1 MMLNVV
7 SMDEAIRITQTEFSA
22 YEISSEKLD
31 IYNCLGRVLAE
42 DIISNENIPPFNRS
56 TVDGYAVLSSDTFGA
71 GESMPSMLSLTGEIL
86 MGEEAKDTV
95 SSGECIKI
103 STGGMLPKGAD
114 SVVMVEHTEQM
125 IDGTCLVYKAV
136 SPFQNVTKKGDD
148 VKIGQK
154 VISKGTLITS
164 KHIGILCALGITEV
178 ECVKKI
184 KVGII
189 SSGDEIVP
197 VEESVPL
204 GKIRDINS
212 HFLASLIKEN
222 GYDAKE
228 YGIVRDDFDELYCT
242 LQKAADE
249 CDVVLI
255 SGGSSAGAK
264 DMTAAVIDKNGE
276 VFFHGIAVKP
286 GKPTIFG
293 KVKGKAVFGLP
304 GHPAAAYL
312 IAKTVVMN
320 LLRFCSKQESKP
332 LTLSAEITESISS
345 NHGREE
351 LVPVILENGMAQPLF
366 FKSGLVSLLS
376 SADGFTVIPRNKEGL
391 FKDEKVTVYLF

>member
-7 SMDEAIRITQTEFSA
+7 SLEEAIDITQKEFSGFRP
-22 YEISSEKLD
+22 ESEKLN
-31 IYNCLGRVLAE
+31 IYNCLGRVLAK
-42 DIISNENIPPFNRS
+42 DIISYENIPPFDRS

-71 GESMPSMLSLTGEIL
+71 GEGMPSMLTLKGEIL
-86 MGEEAKDTV
+86 MGEEADLSV
-95 SSGECIKI
+95 ESSECIKI
-103 STGGMLPKGAD
+103 STGGMLPEGAD
-114 SVVMVEHTEQM
+114 SVVMIEQTEQM
-125 IDGTCLVYKAV
+125 IDGTCLIFKAV
-136 SPFQNVTKKGDD
+136 SPFQNVTKTGDD
-148 VKIGQK
+148 VKIGQT
-154 VISKGTLITS
+154 VIKKGTLITS

-178 ECVKKI
+178 ECVRKI

-197 VEESVPL
+197 VEEAVPT

-212 HFLASLIKEN
+212 HFLASLMKEN
-222 GYDAKE
+222 GCDTKE
-228 YGIVRDDFDELYCT
+228 YGIVRDSFDELYGI
-242 LQKAADE
+242 LQKAATE

-255 SGGSSAGAK
+255 SGGSSAGSK
-264 DMTAAVIDKNGE
+264 DMTAAVIDKNGK

-293 KVKGKAVFGLP
+293 KVNETAVFGLP

-312 IAKTVVMN
+312 IAKAVVMK
-320 LLRFCSKQESKP
+320 LIDFYTQQTSKSLS
-332 LTLSAEITESISS
+332 LTAEITQSVSS

-351 LVPVILENGMAQPLF
+351 LVPVTIEDGKASPLL

-376 SADGFTVIPRNKEGL
+376 SADGYIVIPRNKEGV
-391 FKDEKVTVYLF
+391 FKSEKVTVYLF

>member
-7 SMDEAIRITQTEFSA
+7 SLEQAFRITQTEFSA
-22 YEISSEKLD
+22 YETASEKINISD
-31 IYNCLGRVLAE
+31 CLGRVLSE
-42 DIISNENIPPFNRS
+42 DIVSTENIPPFNRS

-71 GESMPSMLSLTGEIL
+71 GESIPSMLHIEGEVL
-86 MGEEAKDTV
+86 MGEKAEGTV

-103 STGGMLPKGAD
+103 STGGMLPEGAD
-114 SVVMVEHTEQM
+114 SVVMVEHTERM
-125 IDGTCLVYKAV
+125 IDDTCLVFKAV
-136 SPFQNVTKKGDD
+136 SPFQNVTKTGDD
-148 VKIGQK
+148 VKCGQV
-154 VISKGTLITS
+154 VIKKGTLITS
-164 KHIGILCALGITEV
+164 KHIGILCALGICEV
-178 ECVKKI
+178 ECVRKI
-184 KVGII
+184 RVGII
-189 SSGDEIVP
+189 SSGDEIVS

-212 HFLASLIKEN
+212 HFLASLMKEK
-222 GYDAKE
+222 GCDTKE
-228 YGIVRDDFDELYCT
+228 YGIVKDDFDELYNM

-249 CDVVLI
+249 CDIVLI
-255 SGGSSAGAK
+255 SGGSSAGSK
-264 DMTAAVIDKNGE
+264 DMTSDIIDKNGE

-312 IAKTVVMN
+312 IAETVVAN
-320 LLRFCSKQESKP
+320 LLKFMTGSSEKALCV
-332 LTLSAEITESISS
+332 TAVITESISS

-351 LVPVILENGMAQPLF
+351 FIPVILKDGKAQPLF

-376 SADGFTVIPRNKEGL
+376 LADGYVIIPRNKEGL
-391 FKDEKVTVYLF
+391 FKDETVTVHLF

>member
-7 SMDEAIRITQTEFSA
+7 SMEEAIRITQTEFSA
-22 YEISSEKLD
+22 YETGTERLNISD
-31 IYNCLGRVLAE
+31 CLGRVLAE
-42 DIISNENIPPFNRS
+42 DIISNENIPPFDRS

-103 STGGMLPKGAD
+103 STGGMLPEGAD
-114 SVVMVEHTEQM
+114 SVVMVEHTEQLP
-125 IDGTCLVYKAV
+125 DGTCLVYKAV
-136 SPFQNVTKKGDD
+136 SPYQNVTKKGDD

-154 VISKGTLITS
+154 VINKGTKITS

-178 ECVKKI
+178 ECVRKLT
-184 KVGII
+184 VGII
-189 SSGDEIVP
+189 SSGDEIVS
-197 VEESVPL
+197 VEDSVPL

-222 GYDAKE
+222 GYAAIE
-228 YGIVRDDFDELYCT
+228 YGIVKDDFDELYCT
-242 LQKAADE
+242 LQKATDE
-249 CDVVLI
+249 CDAVLI

-264 DMTAAVIDKNGE
+264 DMTAAVISKNGE
-276 VFFHGIAVKP
+276 LFFHGIAVKP

-320 LLRFCSKQESKP
+320 LLRFCSKQENKP
-332 LTLSAEITESISS
+332 LTVSAEITESISS

-351 LVPVILENGMAQPLF
+351 LVPVILENGRAQPLF

-376 SADGFTVIPRNKEGL
+376 SADGFVVIPRNREGL

>member
-7 SMDEAIRITQTEFSA
+7 SMDEAIRITQDKFSSYETGTERLN
-22 YEISSEKLD
+22 ISD
-31 IYNCLGRVLAE
+31 CLGRVLAK
-42 DIISNENIPPFNRS
+42 DIISNENIPPFDRS

-103 STGGMLPKGAD
+103 STGGMLPEGAD
-114 SVVMVEHTEQM
+114 SVVMVEHTEQLP
-125 IDGTCLVYKAV
+125 DGTCLVYKAV
-136 SPFQNVTKKGDD
+136 SPYQNVTKKGDD
-148 VKIGQK
+148 VKIGQT
-154 VISKGTLITS
+154 VINKGTKITS

-178 ECVKKI
+178 ECVRKLT
-184 KVGII
+184 VGII
-189 SSGDEIVP
+189 SSGDEIVS

-222 GYDAKE
+222 GYAAIE
-228 YGIVRDDFDELYCT
+228 YGIVKDDFDELYCT
-242 LQKAADE
+242 LQKATDE
-249 CDVVLI
+249 CDALLI

-264 DMTAAVIDKNGE
+264 DMTAAVVEKNGE
-276 VFFHGIAVKP
+276 LFFHGIAVKP

-293 KVKGKAVFGLP
+293 KVNGKAVFGLP

-320 LLRFCSKQESKP
+320 LLRFCSKQENKP
-332 LTLSAEITESISS
+332 LTVSAEITESISS

-351 LVPVILENGMAQPLF
+351 LVPVILENGRALPLF

-376 SADGFTVIPRNKEGL
+376 SADGFVIIPRNKEGL

>member
-7 SMDEAIRITQTEFSA
+7 SFEEAKRITEAEFSSF
-22 YEISSEKLD
+22 EIGTEKLN
-31 IYNCLGRVLAE
+31 ISYCLGRVLAQ
-42 DIISNENIPPFNRS
+42 DIVSEENIPPFSRS
-56 TVDGYAVLSSDTFGA
+56 TVDGYAALSQDTFGA
-71 GESMPSMLSLTGEIL
+71 GESIPAMLSLKGEIL
-86 MGEEAKDTV
+86 MGEEAKTAV

-125 IDGTCLVYKAV
+125 FDGTCLVFKAV
-136 SPFQNVTKKGDD
+136 SPFQNVTRKGDD
-148 VKIGQK
+148 VKVGQT
-154 VISKGTLITS
+154 VIKKGTKITS
-164 KHIGILCALGITEV
+164 RHIGILCALGITQV
-178 ECVKKI
+178 ECARKI
-184 KVGII
+184 RVGII
-189 SSGDEIVP
+189 SSGDEIVS
-197 VEESVPL
+197 VENEVPM

-212 HFLASLIKEN
+212 HFLAALIKEN
-222 GYDAKE
+222 GYDAIE
-228 YGIVRDDFDELYCT
+228 YGILKDDFDELYST

-249 CDVVLI
+249 CDAVLI

-293 KVKGKAVFGLP
+293 KVRGKAVFGLP

-312 IAKTVVMN
+312 IAKTVVLS
-320 LLRFCSKQESKP
+320 LLRFCNKQADKE
-332 LTLSAEITESISS
+332 LTVTAEITESISS

-351 LVPVILENGMAQPLF
+351 LVPVILEQGKAQPLF

-376 SADGFTVIPRNKEGL
+376 SADGFVIIPRNKEGL
-391 FKDEKVTVYLF
+391 FTNEKVTVHLF

>member
-7 SMDEAIRITQTEFSA
+7 SFEEAIKITQAEFSS
-22 YEISSEKLD
+22 YEIGTEKLNISD
-31 IYNCLGRVLAE
+31 CLGRVLAQDVVSE
-42 DIISNENIPPFNRS
+42 ENIPPFSRS
-56 TVDGYAVLSSDTFGA
+56 TVDGYAALSADTFGA
-71 GESMPSMLSLTGEIL
+71 GESIPAMLSLTGEIL
-86 MGEEAKDTV
+86 MGEEVNASV

-103 STGGMLPKGAD
+103 STGGMLPEGAD

-125 IDGTCLVYKAV
+125 LDGTCLIFKAV

-148 VKIGQK
+148 VKIGQT
-154 VISKGTLITS
+154 VIKKGTKITS

-178 ECVKKI
+178 ECVRKI

-197 VEESVPL
+197 VEDKVPV

-212 HFLASLIKEN
+212 HFLVSLMKEN
-222 GYDAKE
+222 GYDAIE
-228 YGIVRDDFDELYCT
+228 YGIVRDDFDELYST
-242 LQKAADE
+242 LQKATDE
-249 CDVVLI
+249 CDAVLI

-264 DMTAAVIDKNGE
+264 DMTAAVIDKDGD

-312 IAKTVVMN
+312 IAKTVVLN
-320 LLRFCSKQESKP
+320 LLRFCSNDTSNL
-332 LTLSAEITESISS
+332 LTVSAEITESICS

-351 LVPVILENGMAQPLF
+351 LVPVILEKGKAKPLF

-376 SADGFTVIPRNKEGL
+376 SADGFVVIPRNKEGL
-391 FKDEKVTVYLF
+391 FKDEKVDVFLF

>member
-7 SMDEAIRITQTEFSA
+7 SFEEAIRITENEFSSF
-22 YEISSEKLD
+22 EIGTEKLD
-31 IYNCLGRVLAE
+31 IKDCLGRVLAE
-42 DIISNENIPPFNRS
+42 DIVSAENIPPFDRS

-71 GESMPSMLSLTGEIL
+71 GESIPSMLSLTGEIL
-86 MGEEAKDTV
+86 MGEEAKDSVT
-95 SSGECIKI
+95 SGECIKI

-125 IDGTCLVYKAV
+125 IDGTCLVFKAV
-136 SPFQNVTKKGDD
+136 SPFQNVTKTGDD
-148 VKIGQK
+148 VKKGQT
-154 VISKGTLITS
+154 VIKKGTRITS
-164 KHIGILCALGITEV
+164 KHIGILCALGITEA
-178 ECVKKI
+178 ECVRKI
-184 KVGII
+184 KIGII

-197 VEESVPL
+197 VHENVPM

-212 HFLASLIKEN
+212 HFLASLMKEN
-222 GYDAKE
+222 GYDAYE
-228 YGIVRDDFDELYCT
+228 YGIVKDNSDELYNA
-242 LQKAADE
+242 LQKATKE
-249 CDVVLI
+249 CDAVLI
-255 SGGSSAGAK
+255 SGGSSAGSK
-264 DMTAAVIDKNGE
+264 DMTAEVMEKDGK

-293 KVKGKAVFGLP
+293 KVNGKAVFGLP

-320 LLRFCSKQESKP
+320 LLHFCSKESFRP
-332 LTLSAEITESISS
+332 LTVSAEITESISS

-351 LVPVILENGMAQPLF
+351 LLPVVLDGRKAQPLF

-376 SADGFTVIPRNKEGL
+376 SADGYVVIPRNKEGL
-391 FKDEKVTVYLF
+391 FKDEQVTVHLF

>member
-7 SMDEAIRITQTEFSA
+7 SMEEAIRITQTEFSS
-22 YEISSEKLD
+22 YEIGTEKLNISD
-31 IYNCLGRVLAE
+31 CLGRVLAQ
-42 DIISNENIPPFNRS
+42 DIISSENVPPFDRS

-71 GESMPSMLSLTGEIL
+71 GESIPSMLSLTGEIL

-95 SSGECIKI
+95 SGGECIKI
-103 STGGMLPKGAD
+103 STGGMLPEGAD
-114 SVVMVEHTEQM
+114 SVAMVEHTEQM

-154 VISKGTLITS
+154 VINKGTKITS
-164 KHIGILCALGITEV
+164 KHIGILCALGITDV

-212 HFLASLIKEN
+212 HFLAALIKEN
-222 GYDAKE
+222 GYDAIE
-228 YGIVRDDFDELYCT
+228 FGIVRDDFDELYCT
-242 LQKAADE
+242 LQKATDE
-249 CDVVLI
+249 CDIVLI

-293 KVKGKAVFGLP
+293 KANGKAVFGLP

-320 LLRFCSKQESKP
+320 LLRFCSGQENKP
-332 LTLSAEITESISS
+332 LTVSAEITESISS

-351 LVPVILENGMAQPLF
+351 LVPVILENGRALPLF

-376 SADGFTVIPRNKEGL
+376 SADGFVVIPRNREGL

>member
-7 SMDEAIRITQTEFSA
+7 SMEEAIRITQGEFSS
-22 YEISSEKLD
+22 YEIGTERLNISD
-31 IYNCLGRVLAE
+31 CLGRVLAQ
-42 DIISNENIPPFNRS
+42 DILSEENIPPFDRS

-71 GESMPSMLSLTGEIL
+71 GESIPAMLSLTGEIL
-86 MGEEAKDTV
+86 MGEEARDAV

-125 IDGTCLVYKAV
+125 IDKTCLVFKAV
-136 SPFQNVTKKGDD
+136 SPYQNVVKKGDD
-148 VKIGQK
+148 VKIGQL
-154 VISKGTLITS
+154 VINKGTKITS
-164 KHIGILCALGITEV
+164 KHIGILCALGITETQ
-178 ECVKKI
+178 CVRKL

-189 SSGDEIVP
+189 SSGDEIVS
-197 VEESVPL
+197 VEENVPL

-212 HFLASLIKEN
+212 HFLASLMKEN
-222 GYDAKE
+222 GYEAIE
-228 YGIVRDDFDELYCT
+228 YGIVRDEFDKLYCA
-242 LQKAADE
+242 LQKATDE

-293 KVKGKAVFGLP
+293 KVNGKAVFGLP

-312 IAKTVVMN
+312 IAKTIVMN
-320 LLRFCSKQESKP
+320 LLHFCSRQENK
-332 LTLSAEITESISS
+332 LMTVSAEITESISS

-351 LVPVILENGMAQPLF
+351 LIPVILKDGKAKPLF

-376 SADGFTVIPRNKEGL
+376 SADGFTLIPRNKEGL
-391 FKDEKVTVYLF
+391 FKDENITVHLF

>member
-7 SMDEAIRITQTEFSA
+7 SMEEAIRITQAEFSS
-22 YEISSEKLD
+22 YETGNERLNISD
-31 IYNCLGRVLAE
+31 CLGRVLAQ
-42 DIISNENIPPFNRS
+42 DIVSAENIPPFDRS

-86 MGEEAKDTV
+86 MGEEAKDTL

-125 IDGTCLVYKAV
+125 IDGTCLVFKAV
-136 SPFQNVTKKGDD
+136 SPYQNVTKKGDD
-148 VKIGQK
+148 VKIGQT
-154 VISKGTLITS
+154 VINKGTKITS

-178 ECVKKI
+178 ECVRKI

-189 SSGDEIVP
+189 SSGDEIVS

-222 GYDAKE
+222 GYEAIE
-228 YGIVRDDFDELYCT
+228 YGIVKDDFDELYCT
-242 LQKAADE
+242 LQKATDE
-249 CDVVLI
+249 CDAVLI

-264 DMTAAVIDKNGE
+264 DMTAAVVEKNGE
-276 VFFHGIAVKP
+276 LFFHGIAVKP

-293 KVKGKAVFGLP
+293 KVNGKAVFGLP

-320 LLRFCSKQESKP
+320 LLRFCSKQENKS
-332 LTLSAEITESISS
+332 LTVSAEITESISS

-351 LVPVILENGMAQPLF
+351 LVPVILENGRALPLF

-376 SADGFTVIPRNKEGL
+376 SADGFVVIPRNREGL

>member
-7 SMDEAIRITQTEFSA
+7 SMEEAIRITETEFSS
-22 YEISSEKLD
+22 YEISTERLNISE
-31 IYNCLGRVLAE
+31 CLGRVLAA
-42 DIISNENIPPFNRS
+42 DIVSNENIPPFDRS
-56 TVDGYAVLSSDTFGA
+56 TVDGYAVLSQDTFGA
-71 GESMPSMLSLTGEIL
+71 GESIPAMLSLSGEIL
-86 MGEEAKDTV
+86 MGEEAEDTV
-95 SSGECIKI
+95 LSGECIKI
-103 STGGMLPKGAD
+103 STGGMLPDGAD

-125 IDGTCLVYKAV
+125 LDGTCLIFKAV
-136 SPFQNVTKKGDD
+136 SPYQNVTRKGDD
-148 VKIGQK
+148 VKIGQT
-154 VISKGTLITS
+154 VINKGTKITS
-164 KHIGILCALGITEV
+164 KHIGILCALGITEAR
-178 ECVKKI
+178 CVRKI

-189 SSGDEIVP
+189 SSGDEIVA
-197 VEESVPL
+197 VEESVPA

-212 HFLASLIKEN
+212 HFLASLMREN
-222 GYDAKE
+222 GYDSVE
-228 YGIVRDDFDELYCT
+228 YGIVKDDFDRLYDI

-293 KVKGKAVFGLP
+293 RVNNKAVFGLP

-312 IAKTVVMN
+312 IAKTVVIN
-320 LLRFCSKQESKP
+320 LLRFCSKEADKS
-332 LTLSAEITESISS
+332 LSVAAQITESISS

-351 LVPVILENGMAQPLF
+351 LVPVILENGKAQPLF

-376 SADGFTVIPRNKEGL
+376 SADGYIIIPRNKEGL
-391 FKDEKVTVYLF
+391 FKGEQVTVYLF

>member
-7 SMDEAIRITQTEFSA
+7 SFEDAISITEAEFSS
-22 YEISSEKLD
+22 YEIGTEKLNISD
-31 IYNCLGRVLAE
+31 CLGRVLAK
-42 DIISNENIPPFNRS
+42 DIVSRENIPPFNRS

-71 GESMPSMLSLTGEIL
+71 GESIPSMLSLSGEIL
-86 MGEEAKDTV
+86 MGEEAESSV

-103 STGGMLPKGAD
+103 STGGMLPEGAD

-125 IDGTCLVYKAV
+125 LDGTCLIFKAV
-136 SPFQNVTKKGDD
+136 SPFQNVTRKGDD
-148 VKIGQK
+148 VRSDQT
-154 VISKGTLITS
+154 VITKGTKITS
-164 KHIGILCALGITEV
+164 KHIGILCALGVTEV
-178 ECVKKI
+178 ECVRKI
-184 KVGII
+184 RVGII

-197 VEESVPL
+197 VEEKVPI

-212 HFLASLIKEN
+212 SFLASLMKEN
-222 GYDAKE
+222 GYDAVE
-228 YGIVRDDFDELYCT
+228 YGIVKDNFDELNYT
-242 LQKAADE
+242 LLKAADE

-255 SGGSSAGAK
+255 SGGSSAGTK
-264 DMTAAVIDKNGE
+264 DMTASVINKDGK

-312 IAKTVVMN
+312 IAKTVVIN
-320 LLRFCSKQESKP
+320 LLRSCSKQASKP
-332 LTLSAEITESISS
+332 LTVTAEISESISS

-351 LVPVILENGMAQPLF
+351 LVPVILQNGKAQPLF

-376 SADGFTVIPRNKEGL
+376 SADGFVIIPRNKEGL
-391 FKDEKVTVYLF
+391 FKDEKVTVHLF

>member
-1 MMLNVV
+1 MLNVV
-7 SMDEAIRITQTEFSA
+7 SFEEAIKITQAEFSS
-22 YEISSEKLD
+22 YEIGTEKLN
-31 IYNCLGRVLAE
+31 ISECLGRVLAE
-42 DIISNENIPPFNRS
+42 DVVSDENIPPFDRS

-71 GESMPSMLSLTGEIL
+71 GESIPSMLSLTGEIL
-86 MGEEAKDTV
+86 MGEEAETAL
-95 SSGECIKI
+95 SSGECVRI
-103 STGGMLPKGAD
+103 STGGMLPAGAD
-114 SVVMVEHTEQM
+114 SVSMVEHTEQM
-125 IDGTCLVYKAV
+125 IDGTCLIFKAV
-136 SPFQNVTKKGDD
+136 SPFQNVTKAGDD
-148 VKIGQK
+148 VKIGQT
-154 VISKGTLITS
+154 VISKGTRITS
-164 KHIGILCALGITEV
+164 RHIGILCAIGITEV
-178 ECVKKI
+178 ECVRKI
-184 KVGII
+184 RVGII

-197 VEESVPL
+197 VGEKVPM
-204 GKIRDINS
+204 GKIRDVNS
-212 HFLASLIKEN
+212 LFLASLMKEN
-222 GYDAKE
+222 GCDATE
-228 YGIVRDDFDELYCT
+228 YGIVRDAFDELYNA

-320 LLRFCSKQESKP
+320 LLRFLSKQVSKE
-332 LTLSAEITESISS
+332 LTVTAEITESISS

-351 LVPVILENGMAQPLF
+351 LVPVIFEKGKAQPLF

-376 SADGFTVIPRNKEGL
+376 SADGFVVIPRNREGL
-391 FKDEKVTVYLF
+391 FKGEKVTVYLF

>member
-7 SMDEAIRITQTEFSA
+7 SVEEAIRITQAEFSS
-22 YEISSEKLD
+22 YETGTEGLNISE
-31 IYNCLGRVLAE
+31 CLGRVLAQ
-42 DIISNENIPPFNRS
+42 DIVSAENIPPFDRS

-71 GESMPSMLSLTGEIL
+71 GESMPSILSLTGEIL
-86 MGEEAKDTV
+86 MGEEAKDTL

-103 STGGMLPKGAD
+103 STGGMMPKGAD

-125 IDGTCLVYKAV
+125 PDGTCLIFKAV

-148 VKIGQK
+148 VKIGQT
-154 VISKGTLITS
+154 VINKGTKITS

-178 ECVKKI
+178 KCVRKI

-197 VEESVPL
+197 VEENVPL

-222 GYDAKE
+222 GYEAIE
-228 YGIVRDDFDELYCT
+228 YGIVKDDFDELYGT
-242 LQKAADE
+242 LQKATEE
-249 CDVVLI
+249 CDAVLI

-264 DMTAAVIDKNGE
+264 DMTAAVIEKNGE
-276 VFFHGIAVKP
+276 LFFHGIAVKP

-320 LLRFCSKQESKP
+320 LLRFCSKQENKP
-332 LTLSAEITESISS
+332 LTVSAEITESISS

-351 LVPVILENGMAQPLF
+351 LVPVIFENGRAQPLF

-376 SADGFTVIPRNKEGL
+376 SADGFAVIPRNREGL
-391 FKDEKVTVYLF
+391 FKDEIVTVHLF

>member
-7 SMDEAIRITQTEFSA
+7 SMKEAIRITQGEFSS
-22 YEISSEKLD
+22 YETGTERLNISD
-31 IYNCLGRVLAE
+31 CLGRVLAQ
-42 DIISNENIPPFNRS
+42 DILSEENIPPFDRS

-71 GESMPSMLSLTGEIL
+71 GESMPSVLSLTGEIL
-86 MGEEAKDTV
+86 MGEEARDTV

-114 SVVMVEHTEQM
+114 GVVMVEHTEQM
-125 IDGTCLVYKAV
+125 PGGTCLVFKAV
-136 SPFQNVTKKGDD
+136 SPYQNVTKKGDD
-148 VKIGQK
+148 VTVGRT
-154 VISKGTLITS
+154 VINKGTKITS

-178 ECVKKI
+178 ECVKKL

-189 SSGDEIVP
+189 SSGDEIVS
-197 VEESVPL
+197 VEEKVPL

-212 HFLASLIKEN
+212 HFLASLVKEN
-222 GYDAKE
+222 GYEATE
-228 YGIVRDDFDELYCT
+228 YGIVRDEFEELYST
-242 LQKAADE
+242 LQKAANE
-249 CDVVLI
+249 CDAVLI

-293 KVKGKAVFGLP
+293 KVNGKAVFGLP

-320 LLRFCSKQESKP
+320 LLRFCSKQENKL
-332 LTLSAEITESISS
+332 LTVSAEITESISS

-351 LVPVILENGMAQPLF
+351 LIPVILKDGKAHPLF

-391 FKDEKVTVYLF
+391 FKDEKVTVHLF

>member
-7 SMDEAIRITQTEFSA
+7 SMDEAIRITQAEFSS
-22 YEISSEKLD
+22 YEIGNEKLNISD
-31 IYNCLGRVLAE
+31 CLGRVLAE
-42 DIISNENIPPFNRS
+42 DIISNENIPPFDRS

-71 GESMPSMLSLTGEIL
+71 GESIPSMLSLTGEIP

-136 SPFQNVTKKGDD
+136 SPYQNVTKKGDD

-178 ECVKKI
+178 ECAKKI

-189 SSGDEIVP
+189 SSGDEIVA
-197 VEESVPL
+197 VEDEVPM

-228 YGIVRDDFDELYCT
+228 YGIVKDDFDELYCT

-249 CDVVLI
+249 CDAVLI

-312 IAKTVVMN
+312 ITKTVVMN

-332 LTLSAEITESISS
+332 LTLSAEITENISS

-351 LVPVILENGMAQPLF
+351 LVPVILNEGNAQPLF

-391 FKDEKVTVYLF
+391 FKDEKVTVHLF

>member
-7 SMDEAIRITQTEFSA
+7 SFEEAIKITQAEFSA
-22 YEISSEKLD
+22 YEIASEKLD
-31 IYNCLGRVLAE
+31 ICNCLGRVLAE
-42 DIISNENIPPFNRS
+42 DIVSAENIPPFDRS

-71 GESMPSMLSLTGEIL
+71 GESIPSMLSLTGEIL
-86 MGEEAKDTV
+86 MGEEAETAL

-103 STGGMLPKGAD
+103 STGGMLPEGAD
-114 SVVMVEHTEQM
+114 SVSMVEHTEQL
-125 IDGTCLVYKAV
+125 IDGTCLVFKAV

-148 VKIGQK
+148 VKIGQT
-154 VISKGTLITS
+154 VINKGTKITS

-178 ECVKKI
+178 ECVRKLT
-184 KVGII
+184 VGII
-189 SSGDEIVP
+189 SSGDEIVS

-222 GYDAKE
+222 GYAAIE
-228 YGIVRDDFDELYCT
+228 YGIVKDDFDELYCT
-242 LQKAADE
+242 LQKATDE
-249 CDVVLI
+249 CDAVLI

-276 VFFHGIAVKP
+276 LFFHGIAVKP

-320 LLRFCSKQESKP
+320 LLSFCSGQENKP
-332 LTLSAEITESISS
+332 LTVSAEITESISS

-351 LVPVILENGMAQPLF
+351 LIPVILKGSKAQPLF

-376 SADGFTVIPRNKEGL
+376 SADGFVVIPRNKEGL

>member
-7 SMDEAIRITQTEFSA
+7 SMEDAVKITKTEFSS
-22 YEISSEKLD
+22 YEIGTEKLNISD
-31 IYNCLGRVLAE
+31 CLGRVLAQ
-42 DIISNENIPPFNRS
+42 DIVSTENIPPFDRS

-71 GESMPSMLSLTGEIL
+71 GESIPSMLSLTGEIL
-86 MGEEAKDTV
+86 MGEEARDLV

-125 IDGTCLVYKAV
+125 IDGTCLIFKAV
-136 SPFQNVTKKGDD
+136 SPYQNVTKKGDD
-148 VKIGQK
+148 VKNGQT
-154 VISKGTLITS
+154 VINKGTRITS

-178 ECVKKI
+178 ECVRKL

-189 SSGDEIVP
+189 SSGDEIVH

-212 HFLASLIKEN
+212 HFLASLMKEN
-222 GYDAKE
+222 GYEAIE
-228 YGIVRDDFDELYCT
+228 YGIVKDDFDELYNT
-242 LQKAADE
+242 LQKAVDE
-249 CDVVLI
+249 CDAVLI
-255 SGGSSAGAK
+255 SGGSSAGSK
-264 DMTAAVIDKNGE
+264 DMTAAVIDKNGT

-293 KVKGKAVFGLP
+293 RVNEKAVFGLP

-312 IAKTVVMN
+312 IAKTVVIN
-320 LLRFCSKQESKP
+320 LLDFCTKKEKKE
-332 LTLSAEITESISS
+332 LTVTAEITESISS

-351 LVPVILENGMAQPLF
+351 LIPVIFESGKAHPLF

-376 SADGFTVIPRNKEGL
+376 SADGFVIIPRNKEGL
-391 FKDEKVTVYLF
+391 FKDEKVTVHLF

>member
-7 SMDEAIRITQTEFSA
+7 SMEDAIRITEIEFSS
-22 YEISSEKLD
+22 YKTGTEKLHISD
-31 IYNCLGRVLAE
+31 CIGRVLAE
-42 DIISNENIPPFNRS
+42 DILSAENIPPFDRS

-71 GESMPSMLSLTGEIL
+71 GESIPSMLFLTGEIL
-86 MGEEAKDTV
+86 MGEEAKSTV

-103 STGGMLPKGAD
+103 STGGMLPKGSD

-125 IDGTCLVYKAV
+125 LDGTCLVFKAV
-136 SPFQNVTKKGDD
+136 SPYQNVTKKGDD
-148 VKIGQK
+148 VKIGQT
-154 VISKGTLITS
+154 VINKGTKITS
-164 KHIGILCALGITEV
+164 RHIGILCALGITEV
-178 ECVKKI
+178 ECVRKI

-197 VEESVPL
+197 VEESVPM

-212 HFLASLIKEN
+212 HFLASLIEEN
-222 GYDAKE
+222 GYETTE
-228 YGIVRDDFDELYCT
+228 YGIVKDNFDELYNT
-242 LQKAADE
+242 LQKATDE
-249 CDVVLI
+249 CDAVLI

-264 DMTAAVIDKNGE
+264 DMTAAVIDKNGK

-293 KVKGKAVFGLP
+293 KVNEKAVFGLP

-320 LLRFCSKQESKP
+320 LLSFCSKQKNKP
-332 LTLSAEITESISS
+332 LTVSAEIVESISS

-351 LVPVILENGMAQPLF
+351 LVPVILKDGKAQPLF

-376 SADGFTVIPRNKEGL
+376 SADGFVIIPRNKEGL
-391 FKDEKVTVYLF
+391 FKGENVTVHLF

>member
-7 SMDEAIRITQTEFSA
+7 SFEEAIKITQDEFSA
-22 YEISSEKLD
+22 YEIASEKLD
-31 IYNCLGRVLAE
+31 ICNCLGRVLAE
-42 DIISNENIPPFNRS
+42 DIISNENIPPFDRS
-56 TVDGYAVLSSDTFGA
+56 TVDGYAVLSADTFGA
-71 GESMPSMLSLTGEIL
+71 GESIPTMLSLTGEIL
-86 MGEEAKDTV
+86 MGEEAKNAV

-103 STGGMLPKGAD
+103 STGGMLPEGAD
-114 SVVMVEHTEQM
+114 SVVMVEHTEQL
-125 IDGTCLVYKAV
+125 IDGTCLVFKAV

-148 VKIGQK
+148 VKIGQT
-154 VISKGTLITS
+154 VIKKGTKITS

-178 ECVKKI
+178 ECVRKLT
-184 KVGII
+184 VGII

-222 GYDAKE
+222 GYAAIE
-228 YGIVRDDFDELYCT
+228 YGIVKDDFDELYCT
-242 LQKAADE
+242 LQKATDE
-249 CDVVLI
+249 CDAVLI

-264 DMTAAVIDKNGE
+264 DMTAAVVEKNGE
-276 VFFHGIAVKP
+276 LFFHGIAVKP

-293 KVKGKAVFGLP
+293 KVNGKAVFGLP

-312 IAKTVVMN
+312 ITKTVVMN
-320 LLRFCSKQESKP
+320 LLRFCSGQENKP
-332 LTLSAEITESISS
+332 LTVSAEITESISS

-351 LVPVILENGMAQPLF
+351 LIPVILKGSKAQPLF

-376 SADGFTVIPRNKEGL
+376 SADGFVVIPRNKEGL
-391 FKDEKVTVYLF
+391 FKGEKVNVFLF

>member
-7 SMDEAIRITQTEFSA
+7 SMEEATRITQTEFSA
-22 YEISSEKLD
+22 YEIASEKLD
-31 IYNCLGRVLAE
+31 ICNCLGRVLAE

-86 MGEEAKDTV
+86 MGEQAVSTL

-103 STGGMLPKGAD
+103 STGGMLPEGTD
-114 SVVMVEHTEQM
+114 SVAMVEHTEQM
-125 IDGTCLVYKAV
+125 IDGTCLVFKAV
-136 SPFQNVTKKGDD
+136 SPYQNVTKKGDD

-154 VISKGTLITS
+154 VINKGTKITS

-242 LQKAADE
+242 LQKATDE
-249 CDVVLI
+249 CDAVLI

-312 IAKTVVMN
+312 ITKTVVMN
-320 LLRFCSKQESKP
+320 LLRFCSKQENKP
-332 LTLSAEITESISS
+332 LTVSAEITESISS

-351 LVPVILENGMAQPLF
+351 LIPVILKGLKAHPLF

-376 SADGFTVIPRNKEGL
+376 SADGFVIIPRNREGL

>member
-7 SMDEAIRITQTEFSA
+7 SLEDAIIITENEFSS
-22 YEISSEKLD
+22 YKIGTEKLSISD
-31 IYNCLGRVLAE
+31 CLGRVLAK
-42 DIISNENIPPFNRS
+42 DIVSSENIPPFNRS
-56 TVDGYAVLSSDTFGA
+56 TVDGYAVISSDTFGA
-71 GESMPSMLSLTGEIL
+71 GEGIPSMLSLSGEIL
-86 MGEEAKDTV
+86 MGEEAEISV
-95 SSGECIKI
+95 ESGKCVKI

-114 SVVMVEHTEQM
+114 SVVMIEDTEHM
-125 IDGTCLVYKAV
+125 IDETCLVFKAV
-136 SPFQNVTKKGDD
+136 SPYQNVTKAGDD
-148 VKIGQK
+148 VKVGQT
-154 VISKGTLITS
+154 VITKGTRITS

-178 ECVKKI
+178 ECIKKA

-197 VEESVPL
+197 VEDAVPM

-212 HFLASLIKEN
+212 HFLASLMSEN
-222 GYDAKE
+222 GYEATQ
-228 YGIVRDDFDELYCT
+228 YGIVKDNFDELYLT

-249 CDVVLI
+249 CDAVLI

-264 DMTAAVIDKNGE
+264 DMTAAVIEKNGE

-293 KVKGKAVFGLP
+293 RVNGKAVFGLP

-320 LLRFCSKQESKP
+320 LLRFCSNQANNSVAVTAK
-332 LTLSAEITESISS
+332 ITESISS

-351 LVPVILENGMAQPLF
+351 FVPVVLKNGKAQPLF

-376 SADGFTVIPRNKEGL
+376 SADGYVVIPRNKEGL
-391 FKDEKVTVYLF
+391 FKDEEVTVHLF